1 MTDTVSIPADVA
13 HAFTDAWCTTVI
25 TSDVAAS
32 LGCTEVDTL
41 AHLLRAL
48 GAEQAADEWTDAHA
62 EGDEPT
68 DRHFQGT
75 VPAESSLAVDGMRWS
90 PAPADAQDEQ

>member
-1 MTDTVSIPADVA
+1 MADTVGIPADVA

-41 AHLLRAL
+41 ADLLRAL
-48 GAEQAADEWTDAHA
+48 GAEQAAAEWIDAHA
-62 EGDEPT
+62 QDDEPN

-75 VPAESSLAVDGMRWS
+75 VPADASLAADAMHWS
-90 PAPADAQDEQ
+90 HTPADAQAGR